1 MQQKVIQIGN
11 SAGIVIPQSIRKEVG
26 LKPGSKVTI
35 EKKGDDIVI
44 SPQAKKLAGGVDA
57 KFMKSVDEFM
67 EEHEDVLKELAKR

>member
-1 MQQKVIQIGN
+1 MQQKIIQIGN
-11 SAGIVIPQSIRKEVG
+11 SAGIVLPKSIREETG

-35 EKKGDDIVI
+35 EKKGKDIIV

-57 KFMKSVDEFM
+57 KFMKSVDEFI